1 MSPFLLYALHY
12 FFLVFHTVL
21 ILFNLFGWLHP
32 KTKKWH
38 LLSLFVTLFSWIIL
52 GIWKGF
58 GYCFLTDWHYQ
69 VLYQLGERNLPYSY
83 ISYLVHTLSGWMPP
97 AALVDTLT
105 LVFTIAAFV
114 CSLWMNVRKWKR

>member
-69 VLYQLGERNLPYSY
+69 VLYQMGERNLPYSY

-97 AALVDTLT
+97 VVLVDTLT